1 MRVPA
6 PVLVVTLLVGLVTA
20 CAAMLEVSS
29 DYDSNF
35 DFAKLRAYQW
45 LPGKAT
51 IPGRDERYSDLLD
64 SRLRAAVDR
73 ELATKGYPKAGT
85 KPDFLVTYHLA
96 LEDKIDVRVIND
108 YYGGYGYRGY
118 YGAAGWSVP
127 RTETYQYRIG
137 TLIVDVIDA
146 ASSKLVW
153 RGTVEGEADVYKD
166 PKKRE
171 ERLNEAVQKV
181 LAKFPPQPKKK

>member
-1 MRVPA
+1 MISRVRA
-6 PVLVVTLLVGLVTA
+6 VGASLLVGLLAA
-20 CAAMLEVSS
+20 CVGMLEVTS

-35 DFAKLRAYQW
+35 DYTKLGTYQW

-64 SRLRAAVDR
+64 SRLRGAIDR
-73 ELATKGYPKAGT
+73 ELAGKGYRMAT
-85 KPDFLVTYHLA
+85 AKPDFLVTYHVA
-96 LEDKIDVRVIND
+96 LEDKIDVRVINS

-118 YGAAGWSVP
+118 YGTAGWSTP
-127 RTETYQYRIG
+127 RAETYQYRLG

-146 ASSKLVW
+146 ASSRLVW

-171 ERLNEAVQKV
+171 ERLNEAVHKV
-181 LAKFPPQPKKK
+181 LAKFPPQAKKN